1 MPACGL
7 ETTLADVN
15 KMTTQDQPQTLAY
28 AVRAKVVLKYL
39 GQLMLFLAALDL
51 VPAAVALGY
60 GDGVLALRFT
70 AVTLILVA
78 ISIPWV
84 RLAVP
89 AEIQTNEALAVT
101 ALAFLVGAA
110 SMVYPF
116 MGAGIGLSDA
126 LFEAVSGITTTGLSC
141 LASVEDKPMSL
152 LFARAWMQWYGGLG
166 IVILS
171 LALLM
176 GHERVA
182 RRLLGRPPEG
192 EGVAVGIRRYARQVV
207 GVYLML
213 TLLAVLL
220 LWSTGLDG
228 FTAVAHALSAVSTG
242 GFSTYDNSI
251 AGMGSG
257 AAAWVVTFS
266 SLSGALA
273 LAIYYRVWDHGWREL
288 PGDTESRGLLVAVA
302 LSCLLLMLSLHW
314 SDSSSWVDSMRRA
327 LLLGISA
334 QTTTGFSSLDVS
346 GLQPLSKVIVMLS
359 MFVGGDIGSTAGGV
373 KILRLLVLLRLLQ
386 FIIRT
391 TGAPSHAV
399 NEARLGGRRLSQ
411 PEFVAVLSLLAMFA
425 LVILLS
431 WVPFLA
437 LGYDPLNSLFEVVS
451 ATATTGLSTGIS
463 SHGLDSV
470 LKGVLCLDMLAGR
483 LEIVALLVLL
493 YPGTWFGRHRL

>member
-1 MPACGL
+1 MPGQEQA
-7 ETTLADVN
+7 
-15 KMTTQDQPQTLAY
+15 QTLAY
-28 AVRAKVVLKYL
+28 AIRARVLLKYL
-39 GQLMLFLAALDL
+39 GQLMLVLAALDL
-51 VPAAVALGY
+51 LPAVVAFGY
-60 GDGVLALRFT
+60 GESELALRFSI
-70 AVTLILVA
+70 VTLVLVA
-78 ISIPWV
+78 TSVPWV

-89 AEIQTNEALAVT
+89 VEIQTNEALAVT
-101 ALAFLVGAA
+101 ALAFLIGAA

-141 LASVEDKPMSL
+141 LASVEDKPRSF

-176 GHERVA
+176 GHERIA
-182 RRLLGRPPEG
+182 RRLLGRPSEG
-192 EGVAVGIRRYARQVV
+192 EGVAVGIRRYSRQIV
-207 GVYLML
+207 GVYLTL

-220 LWSTGLDG
+220 LWAAGLDG
-228 FTAVAHALSAVSTG
+228 FTALAHALSAVSTG
-242 GFSTYDNSI
+242 GFSTYDDSL
-251 AGMGSG
+251 AGMGNG
-257 AAAWVVTFS
+257 AAVWVVTVS

-273 LAIYYRVWDHGWREL
+273 LAVYYRIWHQGWRAL
-288 PGDTESRGLLVAVA
+288 AGDTESRGLLVAVA
-302 LSCLLLMLSLHW
+302 LSCLLLMLSMHW
-314 SDSSSWVDSMRRA
+314 SGVSGWAASMRHA
-327 LLLGISA
+327 LLLGVSA

-346 GLQPLSKVIVMLS
+346 GLQPLPKVIMMLS

-411 PEFVAVLSLLAMFA
+411 PEFVAVLSLLSLFV

-431 WVPFLA
+431 WVTFLA

-463 SHGLDSV
+463 GPGLEPA
-470 LKGVLCLDMLAGR
+470 LQGVLCLDMLAGR
-483 LEIVALLVLL
+483 LEIVALLVLV
-493 YPGTWFGRHRL
+493 YPGTWFGKRI

>member
-1 MPACGL
+1 
-7 ETTLADVN
+7 
-15 KMTTQDQPQTLAY
+15 MTTQEQPQTLAY

-39 GQLMLFLAALDL
+39 GQLTLLLAALDL
-51 VPAAVALGY
+51 LPAVVALGY

-70 AVTLILVA
+70 VVTLILAV
-78 ISIPWV
+78 ISVPWV

-89 AEIQTNEALAVT
+89 AGIQTNEALAVT

-116 MGAGIGLSDA
+116 MGAGISLSDA

-141 LASVEDKPMSL
+141 LASVEDKPKSF

-176 GHERVA
+176 GHERIA
-182 RRLLGRPPEG
+182 RRLLGRPSEG
-192 EGVAVGIRRYARQVV
+192 EGVAVGIRRYSRQVV
-207 GVYLML
+207 GVYLLL
-213 TLLAVLL
+213 TLLTVLL
-220 LWSTGLDG
+220 LWATGLDG

-242 GFSTYDNSI
+242 GFSTYDDSL
-251 AGMGSG
+251 AALGRG
-257 AAAWVVTFS
+257 AAAWIVTLS
-266 SLSGALA
+266 SLCGALA
-273 LAIYYRVWDHGWREL
+273 LAVYYRIWDQGWREL
-288 PGDTESRGLLVAVA
+288 PGDTESRGLLGAVA
-302 LSCLLLMLSLHW
+302 LSCVLLMLSLHW
-314 SDSSSWVDSMRRA
+314 SDSTNWAESMRHA
-327 LLLGISA
+327 VLLGISA

-346 GLQPLSKVIVMLS
+346 GLQPLSKVIMMLS
-359 MFVGGDIGSTAGGV
+359 MFVGGDVGSTAGGV

-399 NEARLGGRRLSQ
+399 NEPRLGGRRLSQ
-411 PEFVAVLSLLAMFA
+411 PELVAVLSLLSMFV

-431 WVPFLA
+431 WAPFLA
-437 LGYDPLNSLFEVVS
+437 LGYDPINSLFEVVS
-451 ATATTGLSTGIS
+451 ATATTGLSAGIS
-463 SHGLDSV
+463 GPGLDSA

-483 LEIVALLVLL
+483 LEILALLVLF
-493 YPGTWFGRHRL
+493 YPGTWFGKRM

>member
-1 MPACGL
+1 MPGQ
-7 ETTLADVN
+7 E
-15 KMTTQDQPQTLAY
+15 QSQTLAY
-28 AVRAKVVLKYL
+28 AVRARVLLKYL
-39 GQLMLFLAALDL
+39 GQLMLLLAALDL

-60 GDGVLALRFT
+60 GDGVLALRFSIV
-70 AVTLILVA
+70 ALVLVA
-78 ISIPWV
+78 TSAPWV

-89 AEIQTNEALAVT
+89 VEIQTNEALAVT
-101 ALAFLVGAA
+101 ALAFLAGAA

-141 LASVEDKPMSL
+141 LASVEDKSKSF

-182 RRLLGRPPEG
+182 RRLLGRPSEG
-192 EGVAVGIRRYARQVV
+192 EGVAVGIRRYARQIV
-207 GVYLML
+207 GVYLVL

-220 LWSTGLDG
+220 LWDTGLDG
-228 FTAVAHALSAVSTG
+228 FTSVAHALSAVSTG
-242 GFSTYDNSI
+242 GFSTYDNSL
-251 AGMGSG
+251 AGLGGGS
-257 AAAWVVTFS
+257 ATWIVTLS

-273 LAIYYRVWDHGWREL
+273 LAVYFRTWDQGWREL
-288 PGDTESRGLLVAVA
+288 LGDTESRGLLGAVA
-302 LSCLLLMLSLHW
+302 LSCVLLMLSMHW
-314 SDSSSWVDSMRRA
+314 GGSSSWAESMRQA
-327 LLLGISA
+327 MLLGISA
-334 QTTTGFSSLDVS
+334 QTTTGFSSLAVD
-346 GLQPLSKVIVMLS
+346 GLQPLSKVIMMLS

-386 FIIRT
+386 FIIRN

-399 NEARLGGRRLSQ
+399 NESRLGGRRLSQ
-411 PEFVAVLSLLAMFA
+411 SEFVTVLSLLAMFV

-437 LGYDPLNSLFEVVS
+437 LGYDPLDSLFEVVS

-463 SHGLDSV
+463 GPGLESA
-470 LKGVLCLDMLAGR
+470 LKGVLCIDMLAGR

-493 YPGTWFGRHRL
+493 YPGTWFGKRI

>member
-1 MPACGL
+1 
-7 ETTLADVN
+7 
-15 KMTTQDQPQTLAY
+15 MTTQEQPQTLAY

-70 AVTLILVA
+70 VVTLILAA
-78 ISIPWV
+78 ISVPWV

-89 AEIQTNEALAVT
+89 AGIQTNEALAVT
-101 ALAFLVGAA
+101 ALAFLIGAA

-116 MGAGIGLSDA
+116 MDVGISMSDA

-141 LASVEDKPMSL
+141 LASVEDKPKSF

-176 GHERVA
+176 GHERIA
-182 RRLLGRPPEG
+182 RRLLGRPAEG
-192 EGVAVGIRRYARQVV
+192 EGLAVGIRRYSRQVV
-207 GVYLML
+207 GVYLVL

-220 LWSTGLDG
+220 LWASGLDG

-242 GFSTYDNSI
+242 GFSTYDDSL
-251 AGMGSG
+251 AALGRG
-257 AAAWVVTFS
+257 ATAWIVTLS
-266 SLSGALA
+266 SLGGALA
-273 LAIYYRVWDHGWREL
+273 LAVYNRIWDQGWREL
-288 PGDTESRGLLVAVA
+288 PGDTESRGLLGAVA
-302 LSCLLLMLSLHW
+302 LSCVLLMLSLHW
-314 SDSSSWVDSMRRA
+314 SDSTSWAESMRHA

-346 GLQPLSKVIVMLS
+346 GLQPLSKVIMMMS

-399 NEARLGGRRLSQ
+399 NEPRLGGRRLSQ
-411 PEFVAVLSLLAMFA
+411 PELVAVLSLLAMFV

-431 WVPFLA
+431 WAPFLA

-451 ATATTGLSTGIS
+451 ATATTGLSAGIS
-463 SHGLDSV
+463 GPGLDSA
-470 LKGVLCLDMLAGR
+470 LRGVLCLDMLAGR
-483 LEIVALLVLL
+483 LEILALLVLL
-493 YPGTWFGRHRL
+493 YPGTWIGKRM

>member
-1 MPACGL
+1 MA
-7 ETTLADVN
+7 
-15 KMTTQDQPQTLAY
+15 TQEQPQTLAY

-39 GQLMLFLAALDL
+39 GQLMLLLAALDL
-51 VPAAVALGY
+51 LPVAVALGY
-60 GDGVLALRFT
+60 GDSEFALRFSIV
-70 AVTLILVA
+70 ALILV
-78 ISIPWV
+78 SVSVPWV
-84 RLAVP
+84 RVAVQG
-89 AEIQTNEALAVT
+89 EIQTNEALVVT
-101 ALAFLVGAA
+101 ALAFLVGAS

-141 LASVEDKPMSL
+141 LASVEDKPKSF

-176 GHERVA
+176 GHERIA
-182 RRLLGRPPEG
+182 RRLLGRQSES
-192 EGVAVGIRRYARQVV
+192 EGVAVGIRRYSRQVV
-207 GVYLML
+207 GVYLVL

-220 LWSTGLDG
+220 LWTAGLDG

-242 GFSTYDNSI
+242 GFSTYDDSL

-257 AAAWVVTFS
+257 AAIWVVTFS

-273 LAIYYRVWDHGWREL
+273 LAVYYRIWDQGWREL
-288 PGDTESRGLLVAVA
+288 PGDTESRGLLCAVA
-302 LSCLLLMLSLHW
+302 LSCLLLMLSMHW
-314 SDSSSWVDSMRRA
+314 SGVSGWADSMRHA
-327 LLLGISA
+327 VLLGISA

-346 GLQPLSKVIVMLS
+346 GLQPLPKVIMMLS

-411 PEFVAVLSLLAMFA
+411 PEFVAVLSLLSLFV

-431 WVPFLA
+431 WVTFLA

-463 SHGLDSV
+463 GPGLEPA
-470 LKGVLCLDMLAGR
+470 LQGVLCLDMLAGR
-483 LEIVALLVLL
+483 LEIVALLVLV
-493 YPGTWFGRHRL
+493 YPGTWFGKRI